1 MEPLSQFKGKIAL
14 VAGASRGIGRAVSLS
29 LAAKGCRILAVARTE
44 TDLQK
49 LLLELPG
56 EGHHIITCDLTTAD
70 GIDNLYLHCKE
81 KGFPDIVIANL
92 NFRFP
97 QEKLGSHSLSI
108 QGDDLL
114 KNIDYLTKIIPDTI
128 EHQKRNL
135 FGRWI
140 GIGTI
145 VVKMGGP
152 GQFRYSASKQILAS
166 MMKTIAVEY
175 GYCNITANM
184 VLPGFI
190 DTDATRE
197 NYAPEVFNH
206 LASMNLMKRAGSAQ
220 EIAHA
225 VTFLADP
232 LASFITGIEIPVCG
246 GYDLSW
252 ALSKHD

>member
-1 MEPLSQFKGKIAL
+1 MEPLSQIRGKIAL

-29 LAAKGCRILAVARTE
+29 LAAKGCQILAVARTE
-44 TDLQK
+44 SDLQR
-49 LLLELPG
+49 LWTELPG
-56 EGHHIITCDLTTAD
+56 DGHHVVTCDLTTTD
-70 GIDNLYLHCKE
+70 GIDILYQHCKE
-81 KGFPDIVIANL
+81 KGFPDIVIANF

-97 QEKLGSHSLSI
+97 LEKLGSRSLSI
-108 QGDDLL
+108 QGDDLI
-114 KNIDYLTKIIPDTI
+114 KNIDYLTKIIPETI

-140 GIGTI
+140 GIGS
-145 VVKMGGP
+145 VVSKMGGP
-152 GQFRYSASKQILAS
+152 GQFRYSASKQILGS

-190 DTDATRE
+190 DTVATRE

-206 LASMNLMKRAGSAQ
+206 LASMNLMKRAGSA
-220 EIAHA
+220 EEVAHA
-225 VTFLADP
+225 VAFLADP
-232 LASFITGIEIPVCG
+232 LASYITGTEIPVCG

-252 ALSKHD
+252 ALNRHY